1 MCDKVNLENNEMLE
15 FISDCY
21 RDKNMPNK
29 AVNTYP
35 T

>member
-15 FISDCY
+15 FISDGY